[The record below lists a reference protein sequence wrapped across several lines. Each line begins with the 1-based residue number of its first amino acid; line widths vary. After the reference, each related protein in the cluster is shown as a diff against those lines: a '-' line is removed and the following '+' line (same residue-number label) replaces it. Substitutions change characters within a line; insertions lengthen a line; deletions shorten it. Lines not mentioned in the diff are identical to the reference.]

1 MCEKLT
7 GLNHIQLRLITLS
20 ASRSI
25 TGLNSTFLLGFVT
38 SFAKAVIGLFIA
50 RKKSIPWT
58 LKD

>member
-25 TGLNSTFLLGFVT
+25 TGLNSTFSLGFVT
-38 SFAKAVIGLFIA
+38 SFAKAVIGLLMA
-50 RKKSIPWT
+50 RKKSIP
-58 LKD
+58 